1 MENPPKM
8 KGAGSSSTVT
18 QSTFNSPAPNCIV
31 CNAKQSRVNS
41 VYCSDDCIRKH
52 AKTTVTASSVNVSPG
67 AATTSTANATET
79 EASLSSPPFT
89 LKSPN
94 ENEKKGPT
102 HKVMQQLFMDKTN
115 KVLVIDKTT
124 NKLLVGKN
132 RPSVDKLQQ
141 WLADNPNYEVLKPGS
156 PAAMAYKAKQQQM
169 KSLKAMADKELFSVS
184 QPPPKVQTKLRFEA
198 DKMGYVNPSSQK
210 SVSATASK
218 RPHSA
223 TSSPGNS
230 KSPHAHK
237 SEPISKTPK
246 LSSTPAQKS
255 STKKRT
261 SNTVSYFVDMLNI
274 YASDKK
280 KN

>member
-1 MENPPKM
+1 MENSPKT
-8 KGAGSSSTVT
+8 KGAGSSSTVA
-18 QSTFNSPAPNCIV
+18 QSTTDSPVPNCIV
-31 CNAKQSRVNS
+31 CNAKPSRVNS

-52 AKTTVTASSVNVSPG
+52 AKKTTIASSAG
-67 AATTSTANATET
+67 TAAAATSTAS
-79 EASLSSPPFT
+79 ASEPDALLSSPPFT
-89 LKSPN
+89 LKSPT

-102 HKVMQQLFMDKTN
+102 HKIMQQLYRDKTN

-124 NKLLVGKN
+124 NKLLVAKN

-156 PAAMAYKAKQQQM
+156 PVAVAYKAKQQQM
-169 KSLKAMADKELFSVS
+169 KSLKDMADKELFSVS

-198 DKMGYVNPSSQK
+198 DKMVFVNPSSQK

-223 TSSPGNS
+223 TSSPVNS

-237 SEPISKTPK
+237 SEPISKAPK

-261 SNTVSYFVDMLNI
+261 SSTVSYFVDILNMC
-274 YASDKK
+274 A
-280 KN
+280 